1 MTMKGVATYD
11 TIDVDFLK
19 HLAEDANANPR
30 RN

>member
-1 MTMKGVATYD
+1 VATYD